1 MEGQVLNLLEEYFST
16 LEKTGYVPYGET
28 YRLLA
33 INLLNDLV
41 NVPYAIM
48 SSDQEECLRAALEK
62 LYSCSC
68 LASHFIFGKCCCK
81 DGM

>member
-41 NVPYAIM
+41 NVP
-48 SSDQEECLRAALEK
+48 
-62 LYSCSC
+62 
-68 LASHFIFGKCCCK
+68 
-81 DGM
+81 